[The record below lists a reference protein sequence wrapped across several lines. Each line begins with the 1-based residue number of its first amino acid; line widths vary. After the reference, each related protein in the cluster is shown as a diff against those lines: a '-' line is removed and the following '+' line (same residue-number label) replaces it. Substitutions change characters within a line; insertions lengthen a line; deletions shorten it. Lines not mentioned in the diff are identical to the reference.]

1 MLRCRIFVGVA
12 LCLFCCFSI
21 RISNLQAQSIAVL
34 TYNIRYDNA
43 NDGADAWPKR
53 SNELASFLVAQNAD
67 IIGLQE
73 ALHHQVDFLDSS
85 LISYD
90 CFGVGR
96 DDGMNNGEYAP
107 IYWKREVFQ
116 LVHSRT
122 VWLSETPNVPSKG
135 WDAACVRI
143 ASIVEL
149 NHFHSNKKFTIIN
162 THWDHE
168 GQLARQNSAGL
179 LTKCVQEEFDKG
191 NEVILMGDFNCSP
204 NDSALQSLKSLLR
217 PVCNEEQLLQPTFN
231 GFKGDTN
238 AMPHIDDIFV
248 ANGEVENSVIKEP
261 KTLFGRQLS
270 DHFPVIA
277 NLRYKN

>member
-1 MLRCRIFVGVA
+1 MSRIGELIVLG
-12 LCLFCCFSI
+12 LICLFSQ
-21 RISNLQAQSIAVL
+21 RSLSLEAQIVNAL

-43 NDGADAWPKR
+43 GDGADAWSLR
-53 SNELASFLVAQNAD
+53 RYELTSFLIAQDAE

-73 ALHHQVDFLDSS
+73 ALHHQVEFIDSS

-90 CFGVGR
+90 RFGVGR
-96 DDGMNNGEYAP
+96 DDGTSRGEYAP
-107 IYWKREVFQ
+107 IYWKRGVFQ

-122 VWLSETPNVPSKG
+122 VWLSETPNLPSKG

-168 GQLARQNSAGL
+168 GQLARQNSAWL
-179 LTKCVQEEFDKG
+179 LAKCVKEEFERG
-191 NEVILMGDFNCSP
+191 NEVILMGDFNCSS
-204 NDSALQSLKSLLR
+204 NDSVLQSLKSLLR

-231 GFKGDTN
+231 GFKAETK

-261 KTLFGRQLS
+261 KTLLGRQLS
-270 DHFPVIA
+270 DHFPVVA
-277 NLRYKN
+277 KLRYKN

>member
-1 MLRCRIFVGVA
+1 MLRCRKFVRVA

-21 RISNLQAQSIAVL
+21 RNSNLQAQSIAVL
-34 TYNIRYDNA
+34 TYNIRYDNV
-43 NDGADAWPKR
+43 NDGADAWPQR
-53 SNELASFLVAQNAD
+53 SNELASFLVMQNVD

-73 ALHHQVDFLDSS
+73 ALHQQVEFLDST
-85 LISYD
+85 LLSYNR
-90 CFGVGR
+90 FGVGR

-122 VWLSETPNVPSKG
+122 VWLSETPHVPSKG
-135 WDAACVRI
+135 WDAACARI

-168 GQLARQNSAGL
+168 GPLARENSAL
-179 LTKCVQEEFDKG
+179 LITKCAKEELERG
-191 NEVILMGDFNCSP
+191 NEVILMGDFNCAP

-231 GFKGDTN
+231 GFKAETD

-248 ANGEVENSVIKEP
+248 VNGEVENSFIREP
-261 KTLFGRQLS
+261 KTLRGRQLS
-270 DHFPVIA
+270 DHFPVLA
-277 NLRYKN
+277 NLRYQY